1 MHNISDSRQRIL
13 ESARDLIHSRSYSDV
28 GVAAI
33 CDRAGVKK
41 GSFYH
46 FFPSKQELML
56 AVIDEFI
63 DEFKEQVFTQAF
75 ASELPPLERLQRL
88 VELAYHFQKEIADT
102 LGHTLGCPFGN
113 LAAEMSTQDESIRQK
128 VELVFAQLES
138 RFAATLDEA
147 VGRGDMSADIDINST
162 AKAMFA
168 YIEGIMLMAKTRN
181 DPDVIQQLGPAMAEI
196 RIRKSST
203 TVKLSIHRQE

>member
-1 MHNISDSRQRIL
+1 
-13 ESARDLIHSRSYSDV
+13 V

-33 CDRAGVKK
+33 CDSAGVKK

-46 FFPSKQELML
+46 FFPSKKELML
-56 AVIDEFI
+56 AVIDEFLV
-63 DEFKEQVFTQAF
+63 ELKEQIFARAF
-75 ASELPPLERLQRL
+75 APDLPPLDRVRRL
-88 VELAYHFQKEIADT
+88 VELAYHFQKEIAGT

-128 VELVFAQLES
+128 VEGVFAQLES

-147 VGRGDMSADIDINST
+147 ARRGDLDADVDIEST

-181 DPDVIQQLGPAMAEI
+181 DPEVIRQLGPAMADI
-196 RIRKSST
+196 RIPKSSAT
-203 TVKLSIHRQE
+203 A

>member
-1 MHNISDSRQRIL
+1 MNAASDTRQRIV
-13 ESARDLIHSRSYSDV
+13 ESARDLIYSRSYSDV

-56 AVIDEFI
+56 AVIDKFI
-63 DEFKEQVFTQAF
+63 VEFKEQIFAQAF
-75 ASELPPLERLQRL
+75 APDMPPLGRLRRL

-128 VELVFAQLES
+128 VERVFAQLES

-147 VGRGDMSADIDINST
+147 AGRGDLDADVDIEST

-181 DPDVIQQLGPAMAEI
+181 DPEVIRQLGLAMAEI
-196 RIRKSST
+196 RIPKS
-203 TVKLSIHRQE
+203 RAAA